1 LLERTIAMHD
11 LTRLPARPRVRAS
24 VEVLRASSGDMYL
37 LPVVGSDLVLRA
49 PSRAQHVLLEALD
62 GTCSVRQ
69 IAALV
74 ADVDP
79 TIGLDSVAAAIGEL
93 HELAI
98 VEDAAGDEHPDLTT
112 EDRSR
117 FDPQLRYLA
126 DVATSDVSCAEAQV
140 RLKRSTVAV
149 IGLGGLGSWVA
160 LSLAM
165 SGVGHLVG
173 YDDDRVEAGNL
184 HRQILYG
191 EADIGL
197 PKADAAAVRLAAQA
211 LWTRVDTYRER
222 LHGPDHVAAAIAGA
236 DLVVEAAD
244 WPAHLISR
252 WVDEACRSVGVP
264 HISASL
270 APPVGRVGPLIVPG
284 QTACFLCHE
293 AALRRRSPLY
303 DEVAAMRGTTSARAA
318 NSAPA
323 LGAVATLLA
332 TEALHHL
339 SGVSTPAT
347 LGAAIML
354 DLRTLHTEREEREPD
369 PDCDCGAYKPVAP
382 AGGYAA
388 EQALSR
394 GLS

>member
-1 LLERTIAMHD
+1 MHD
-11 LTRLPARPRVRAS
+11 LTQLPARPRLRES
-24 VEVLRASSGDMYL
+24 VEVLRAASGDLYL
-37 LPVVGSDLVLRA
+37 MPVVGSDLVLRA
-49 PSRAQHVLLEALD
+49 PSRAQHALLEALD
-62 GTCSVRQ
+62 GTRSVRQ

-79 TIGLDSVAAAIGEL
+79 AIGFESVATAIAEL
-93 HELAI
+93 HELRI
-98 VEDAAGDEHPDLTT
+98 VENAAGDEHPDLTPL
-112 EDRSR
+112 ERSR
-117 FDPQLRYLA
+117 FDRQLRYFA
-126 DVATSDVSCAEAQV
+126 DMATDEVACAEAQV

-160 LSLAM
+160 LSLGLA
-165 SGVGHLVG
+165 GVGHLVG
-173 YDDDRVEAGNL
+173 YDDDIVEPSNL

-191 EADIGL
+191 EADIGRA
-197 PKADAAAVRLAAQA
+197 KADAAADRLTAQA
-211 LWTRVDTYRER
+211 PWIRVDTYRER
-222 LHGPDHVAAAIAGA
+222 LHGADHVSAAIAGA

-284 QTACFLCHE
+284 QTPCHRCHE

-303 DEVAAMRGTTSARAA
+303 EEVVAMRSTTSARAA
-318 NSAPA
+318 NSGPP
-323 LGAVATLLA
+323 LGAIATLLA
-332 TEALHHL
+332 TEILHHL
-339 SGVSTPAT
+339 SGVQTPAT
-347 LGAAIML
+347 LGAAVIL
-354 DLRTLHTEREEREPD
+354 DLRTLHTERQELEAD
-369 PDCDCGAYKPVAP
+369 PDCDCGAHPQASP
-382 AGGYAA
+382 ACGYAA